1 MSRLLG
7 IVFGLT
13 VFASAA
19 HAEEDR
25 SAYMKATARL
35 TEQLNETISKRV
47 DLRAPAP
54 PAQRDEAADDA
65 APKGRQAS
73 R

>member
-1 MSRLLG
+1 MSRLFG
-7 IVFGLT
+7 IVFALAL
-13 VFASAA
+13 FASAA
-19 HAEEDR
+19 HSEEDR
-25 SAYMKATARL
+25 SAYLKATARL

-54 PAQRDEAADDA
+54 PAKRDEAAEDV
-65 APKGRQAS
+65 APNGRQAS